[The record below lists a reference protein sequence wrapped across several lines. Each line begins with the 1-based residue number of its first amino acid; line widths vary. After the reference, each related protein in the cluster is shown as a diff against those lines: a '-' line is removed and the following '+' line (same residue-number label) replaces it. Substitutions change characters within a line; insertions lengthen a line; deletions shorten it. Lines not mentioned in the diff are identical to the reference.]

1 MNRLMALG
9 ALSLVALVGCAQDN
23 SVTGLGADRTAGIAT
38 SAAMAADEP
47 GAVYAL
53 TNGAGG
59 NAVAMYARAA
69 NGSLAWVGSV
79 ATGGTGAGASL
90 GSQGVIALS
99 DDGRRLFAVNAGSND
114 VSAFQVTARGLSLSD
129 RVASGGIRPISLTV
143 HGNLLYVLNAGG
155 DGNIS
160 GFTVGTNGTLTP
172 IAGSTRSLSGS
183 AVGPAQISFSP
194 NGRWLIVTEKA
205 TSRLDVYAVGPD
217 GLPSAAITTASAG
230 GTPFGFAFGHRDE
243 LFVSEAAGSASSY
256 TIDGSGGGA
265 LVVASGAVLTHQ
277 GAPCWAVVTKN
288 GKFGYTAN
296 AQGGSI
302 SGFAIANDGS
312 IGLIDADGRTA
323 VVGSGNI
330 DLAVSGNSR
339 YLYQLNGN
347 RSISGFR
354 IEADGH
360 LTPAGNVAGLPAS
373 TVGLVAR

>member
-1 MNRLMALG
+1 MNKYFAL
-9 ALSLVALVGCAQDN
+9 AALVIVGVAACNQDH
-23 SVTGLGADRTAGIAT
+23 SVTGLVADRTTPAISA
-38 SAAMAADEP
+38 SAAMSADGP

-53 TNGAGG
+53 TNQSGG
-59 NAVAMYARAA
+59 NAVAIFARAA
-69 NGSLAWVGSV
+69 DGALSWIGSAP
-79 ATGGTGAGASL
+79 TGGTGAGAGL
-90 GSQGVIALS
+90 GSQGAIALS
-99 DDGRRLFAVNAGSND
+99 DDGRWLFAVNAGSND
-114 VSAFQVTARGLSLSD
+114 VSAFAVRGNALALTG
-129 RVASGGIRPISLTV
+129 RVASGGVRPISVTV
-143 HGNLLYVLNAGG
+143 HGGLLYVLNAGG

-160 GFTVGTNGTLTP
+160 GFTVGNTGALAP
-172 IAGSTRSLSGS
+172 IAGSTRALSGTN
-183 AVGPAQISFSP
+183 VGPAQVSFSP
-194 NGRWLIVTEKA
+194 NGRWLVVSEKS
-205 TSRLDVYAVGPD
+205 TNRLDVYALAGD
-217 GLPSAAITTASAG
+217 GTASAPAASASAG

-256 TIDGSGGGA
+256 VIGGSGA
-265 LVVASGAVLTHQ
+265 LGTASGAVLTHQ
-277 GAPCWAVVTKN
+277 GAPCWAVVTNN

-302 SGFAIANDGS
+302 SGFAIAQDGS

-323 VVGSGNI
+323 VVGGGNI

-360 LTPAGNVAGLPAS
+360 LTAVNNVAGLPAS

>member
-1 MNRLMALG
+1 MNKIV
-9 ALSLVALVGCAQDN
+9 ALSALIAVSLAGCAQDD
-23 SVTGLGADRTAGIAT
+23 SVTGLAANRAGDL
-38 SAAMAADEP
+38 SASAPALVSDAP

-53 TNGAGG
+53 TNAAGG
-59 NAVAMYARAA
+59 NAVAVYTRLAD
-69 NGSLAWVGSV
+69 GSLSWSGSV
-79 ATGGTGAGASL
+79 ATGGTGAGSSL
-90 GSQGVIALS
+90 GSQGAIALS

-114 VSAFQVTARGLSLSD
+114 ISAFQVTATGLSLTS

-143 HGNLLYVLNAGG
+143 HGDVLYVLNAGS
-155 DGNIS
+155 DNIS
-160 GFTVGTNGTLTP
+160 GFRVGNDGTLAW
-172 IAGSTRSLSGS
+172 IAGSTLPLSGS
-183 AVGPAQISFSP
+183 AVGPAQVSFSP

-205 TSRLDVYAVGPD
+205 TSRLDVYAVGSA
-217 GLPSAAITTASAG
+217 GVAAAAITTASAG

-256 TIDGSGGGA
+256 TIGDNGVLS
-265 LVVASGAVLTHQ
+265 VASGAVLTHQ

-302 SGFAIANDGS
+302 SGFAIDNDGS

-323 VVGSGNI
+323 VVGGGNI

-354 IEADGH
+354 IATDGH
-360 LTPAGNVAGLPAS
+360 LTAVGNIAGLPAS